1 MKVLERKWN
10 GILYD
15 GQYGNYSVDTDL
27 TNKGSATLEMGRRAS
42 MAYILATNPETF
54 EILYQNN
61 INLFHG
67 TNINALPNI
76 LNYGMN
82 SFDELSKKRIDVLT
96 GEESTRKYNG
106 RSFIS
111 FTDDLDTAIGY
122 AGIKPSFEDSQRDKS
137 FGMLIGI
144 SSNDVKNLKTC
155 RVYSDTPEIGIIN
168 NVPLE
173 NIKVI
178 AVPENKVQFVRKLV
192 RDKSITV
199 ASLNMDDRF
208 YYIEDWEFFIDNKK
222 AEEFIQGDKQV
233 NPITFGNEEVKEMA
247 SERKISGIKNIYR
260 KIKEKF
266 QSKGKDIEND
276 SREE

>member
-10 GILYD
+10 GILYN
-15 GQYGNYSVDTDL
+15 GQYGNFSVDTNL
-27 TNKGSATLEMGRRAS
+27 TNKGSATLDMRRRAS
-42 MAYILATNPETF
+42 IAYVLATNPETF
-54 EILYQNN
+54 EIFCQNN

-82 SFDELSKKRIDVLT
+82 SFDELSKKGIEVST
-96 GEESTRKYNG
+96 GEECTRRYNG

-122 AGIKPSFEDSQRDKS
+122 AGIKPSLEDSQKDKS

-144 SSNDVKNLKTC
+144 SSDDVKQMKKF
-155 RVYSDTPEIGIIN
+155 RVDSDVTEVGIRE

-173 NIKVI
+173 KIKVI
-178 AVPENKVQFVRKLV
+178 LVPETKAQFVRKLV
-192 RDKSITV
+192 RDKQITV
-199 ASLNMDDRF
+199 ASINMDDKF
-208 YYIEDWEFFIDNKK
+208 YYIDDWEFVIDDKK
-222 AEEFIQGDKQV
+222 AEEFVQGDKQE
-233 NPITFGNEEVKEMA
+233 NSITFGNEEVKEMA
-247 SERKISGIKNIYR
+247 SKREISGIKKIYR

-266 QSKGKDIEND
+266 QSKGKDIEDD